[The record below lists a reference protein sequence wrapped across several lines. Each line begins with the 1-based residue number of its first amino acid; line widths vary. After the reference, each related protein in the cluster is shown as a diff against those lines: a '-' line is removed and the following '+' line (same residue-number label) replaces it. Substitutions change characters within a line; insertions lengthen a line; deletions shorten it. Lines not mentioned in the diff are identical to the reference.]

1 LEYRHALPLS
11 FQCLILLGATFFH
24 LDNGW
29 LFSAD
34 GGGWEFPASLTIIA
48 IAVALIVS
56 GKRLQVKF
64 NPLDTYLPK
73 QVRG

>member
-24 LDNGW
+24 LD
-29 LFSAD
+29 S
-34 GGGWEFPASLTIIA
+34 GWEFPGSLTIIA